1 MKNLDI
7 SFRPKLLS
15 CMKGYN
21 RSSFFND
28 LNAGISVGILALPL
42 AMAFGI
48 ASGVT
53 PEQGLYT
60 AIIAGF
66 IISINFAIKYDFLS
80 FII

>member
-1 MKNLDI
+1 
-7 SFRPKLLS
+7 
-15 CMKGYN
+15 MKGYN

-66 IISINFAIKYDFLS
+66 IISIFGWDQSFLTVYPAAFNRRLYS
-80 FII
+80 ASPIFS